1 VHAWGQTVMEADEV
15 IEKGGRE
22 ELSRA
27 LHWRDVGAGSGRWR
41 RAGGRGHQSHPPW
54 QVTLCFSH
62 GNGEAV
68 NDRMRATD
76 RMSARGRGGGAQG
89 GSPRRFRGLGRGRA
103 SRRVLAR
110 GGTGL
115 ARNLNDALARWA
127 QVRITPLFGRW
138 GYFIGSQLF
147 ACFPLAPRQHDLWVR
162 LPLSLQARAV
172 GEEGVRPHRRFGRRG
187 WIEMDVKDA
196 GDVARALRWLRR
208 AHAAAQEC
216 AWEEHGAEDDF
227 F

>member
-1 VHAWGQTVMEADEV
+1 MAECAPRTAM
-15 IEKGGRE
+15 
-22 ELSRA
+22 
-27 LHWRDVGAGSGRWR
+27 GAR
-41 RAGGRGHQSHPPW
+41 RR
-54 QVTLCFSH
+54 
-62 GNGEAV
+62 
-68 NDRMRATD
+68 
-76 RMSARGRGGGAQG
+76 RGGAEGGA
-89 GSPRRFRGLGRGRA
+89 PRRYRGIGRGRA

-115 ARNLNDALARWA
+115 ARHLNDALAGWA
-127 QVRITPLFGRW
+127 QVRITPSFGRW
-138 GYFIGSQLF
+138 GYFVGNQLF

-162 LPLSLQARAV
+162 LPLPLQARAV

-187 WIEMDVKDA
+187 WIEIDVKDA
-196 GDVARALRWLRR
+196 SDVARALRWLRR